1 MEKYLMSQT
10 DFAVKFGVS
19 QPYIK
24 KRIQEGKLPHE
35 GKPPKL
41 IMPDAEKAW
50 YLNKLGINQPA
61 NKQPEVL
68 EPGQFS
74 IKSDGDASMQDLLNA
89 KVKKENALGDLHDVN
104 LKKIQGNLISLDDVC
119 KAVTSVGEIVRNEL
133 INLPTKIAPTL
144 VDLTATE
151 IQYALDDAI
160 NEILTNLYDMQHEY
174 TEQSNPSDTSPIF
187 SGEQA

>member
-1 MEKYLMSQT
+1 MYTITQT
-10 DFAVKFGVS
+10 AFAKIINKTKSAVS
-19 QPYIK
+19 QLV
-24 KRIQEGKLPHE
+24 RDGKLPVD
-35 GKPPKL
+35 GKK
-41 IMPDAEKAW
+41 IVMPDAERAYHLLKSG
-50 YLNKLGINQPA
+50 LGLA
-61 NKQPEVL
+61 AAAAAPEVL
-68 EPGQFS
+68 EPGQFP

-133 INLPTKIAPTL
+133 INLPTKIASTL